1 MLSQILLGLLMT
13 AFTIGF
19 GAVILVVGAEPLQ
32 RYRQRLF
39 EQTRFVGHV
48 LTLILVSTW
57 LVFGMLVVIAVWAL
71 VLSILGVFGD
81 FETALY
87 FSLISFTTV
96 GYGEVVPPVEWRILA
111 GFIAVDGFML
121 FGLNTAF
128 IFEVLRRMRDTSG
141 SE

>member
-19 GAVILVVGAEPLQ
+19 GATTLVAGAEPLQ

-57 LVFGMLVVIAVWAL
+57 LVFGMLIVIAVWAL
-71 VLSILGVFGD
+71 ILSVLGVFGNL
-81 FETALY
+81 ETALY

>member
-1 MLSQILLGLLMT
+1 MHAIANLQHHSS
-13 AFTIGF
+13 AFRS
-19 GAVILVVGAEPLQ
+19 PKM
-32 RYRQRLF
+32 
-39 EQTRFVGHV
+39 
-48 LTLILVSTW
+48 S
-57 LVFGMLVVIAVWAL
+57 
-71 VLSILGVFGD
+71 
-81 FETALY
+81 